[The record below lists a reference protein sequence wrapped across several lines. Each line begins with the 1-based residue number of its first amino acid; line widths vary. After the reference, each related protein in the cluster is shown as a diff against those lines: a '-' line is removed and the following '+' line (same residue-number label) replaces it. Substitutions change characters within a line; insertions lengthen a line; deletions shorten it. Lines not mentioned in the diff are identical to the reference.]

1 MIILK
6 NNNFSVRPYAKKL
19 ISESDK
25 LIASGKNKWDVAKRI
40 ARAKDAYEKSSRK
53 ITSLNPIK
61 IFKNSKDA
69 SESKA
74 ALDKQ
79 LFKIL
84 TK

>member
-25 LIASGKNKWDVAKRI
+25 LMAGKNKWDVAKRI

-69 SESKA
+69 SESEA

>member
-19 ISESDK
+19 ILESDK

-69 SESKA
+69 SESEA

>member
-19 ISESDK
+19 ILESDK
-25 LIASGKNKWDVAKRI
+25 LIATGKNKWDVAKRI

-69 SESKA
+69 SESEA

>member
-19 ISESDK
+19 ILESDK
-25 LIASGKNKWDVAKRI
+25 LIATGKNKWDVAKRI
-40 ARAKDAYEKSSRK
+40 ARAKDTYEKSSRK

-69 SESKA
+69 SESEA